1 MRTVRDEHGR
11 TYLLEK
17 RSGSEWLVRDPETGQ
32 ETYRPESALEP
43 VEASPLEAVA
53 TAVSDPVR
61 TVLTAVRTEQALG
74 LLLEIDRDGPVAVT
88 TLLDRYEYCES
99 DLHGQL
105 AEFRAAELIAEA
117 SVAGQR
123 GYETTAVATDALATI
138 LDAD

>member
-1 MRTVRDEHGR
+1 MRTVRDENGR
-11 TYLLEK
+11 RYLLEK

-32 ETYRPESALEP
+32 ETYRPKSTLEP
-43 VEASPLEAVA
+43 VEESPLEAVA

-74 LLLEIDRDGPVAVT
+74 LLVEIDRNGPVSVT
-88 TLLDRYEYCES
+88 ALLDRYEYCES

-105 AEFRAAELIAEA
+105 AEFRAAGLIEEQ

-123 GYETTAVATDALATI
+123 GYETTDVATDGLATI
-138 LDAD
+138 LDAE